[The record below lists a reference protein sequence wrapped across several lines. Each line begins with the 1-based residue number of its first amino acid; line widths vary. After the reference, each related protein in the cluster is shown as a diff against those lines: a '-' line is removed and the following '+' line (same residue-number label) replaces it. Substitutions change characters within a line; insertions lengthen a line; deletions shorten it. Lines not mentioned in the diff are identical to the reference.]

1 MNKLKD
7 SDLLSSGSLADL
19 QVKKLRNGALACAL
33 VL

>member
-19 QVKKLRNGALACAL
+19 QVKKLRNGAFACAL